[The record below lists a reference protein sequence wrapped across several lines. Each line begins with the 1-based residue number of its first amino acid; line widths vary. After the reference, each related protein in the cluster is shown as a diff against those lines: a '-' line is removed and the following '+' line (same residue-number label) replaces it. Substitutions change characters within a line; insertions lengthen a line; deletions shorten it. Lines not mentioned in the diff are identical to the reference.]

1 MLTLAHLSD
10 VHLAPLPR
18 PRFHHLMSKRFL
30 GYMNWQRRKGHHKR
44 DVLDA
49 IVGDMLAREPGHV
62 AVTGDLVNLALPEEF
77 AAARLWLDELGTP
90 ETVTVVPG
98 NHDAYSPF
106 LRDPRLR
113 HWRPYMMSNEAGA
126 EWFGAHGIHFPFVR
140 LIGRVALIGLS
151 SARATLPLMASGWL
165 GRRQMREAANIL
177 SRLGK
182 EGYCRIVLIH
192 HPPLPGMT
200 SHVRALHDARR
211 FKAVLKEHG
220 AELVLHGHNHRTM
233 QEWLP
238 TSGKPIPIIGVSSA
252 SLLRDM
258 PEKCASY
265 NLFTIEENGAGWAIE
280 MLTRRLDLQGQ
291 FSETN
296 QSLIAKC

>member
-1 MLTLAHLSD
+1 MLTLAHISD

-18 PRFHHLMSKRFL
+18 PRFYHLVNKRFL
-30 GYMNWQRRKGHHKR
+30 GYVNWQRRKGHHRR
-44 DVLDA
+44 DILDR
-49 IVGDMLAREPGHV
+49 IVSDLMEREPAHI
-62 AVTGDLVNLALPEEF
+62 AVTGDLVNISLPEEF
-77 AAARLWLDELGTP
+77 VLARLWLDELGTP

-126 EWFGAHGIHFPFVR
+126 EWFGAHGLHFPFIR
-140 LIGRVALIGLS
+140 LFGRVALIGLS
-151 SARATLPLMASGWL
+151 SARSTLPGMASGWL
-165 GRRQMREAANIL
+165 GRGQMREAGNMLA
-177 SRLGK
+177 RLGK
-182 EGYCRIVLIH
+182 EGYCRIVMIH

-200 SHVRALHDARR
+200 GRVRALHDARR
-211 FKAVLKEHG
+211 FRAMLTEHG

-238 TSGKPIPIIGVSSA
+238 RTGRPVPIIGVSSA
-252 SLLRDM
+252 SLLHKR

-265 NLFTIEENGAGWAIE
+265 NLFEIEERGSDWTIS
-280 MLTRRLDLQGQ
+280 MLTRRLDPEGR
-291 FSETN
+291 FHETRQN
-296 QSLIAKC
+296 LITQT